1 MITDS
6 LTEVDCCNN
15 THRGAQSGSSFPRW
29 RLHLYRLNQ
38 ISQRIYIN
46 YITIFVMNTDASLMY
61 KSIKKTTTEKRMAG
75 RFSNVDD
82 CFCFSFTLSS
92 RSLTP
97 GMWVYFRVTIKR
109 LYKWEKWLC
118 YINICINKTLCD

>member
-1 MITDS
+1 
-6 LTEVDCCNN
+6 
-15 THRGAQSGSSFPRW
+15 
-29 RLHLYRLNQ
+29 
-38 ISQRIYIN
+38 
-46 YITIFVMNTDASLMY
+46 
-61 KSIKKTTTEKRMAG
+61 MAG

-109 LYKWEKWLC
+109 LYNWEKWLY
-118 YINICINKTLCD
+118 YINICINKTLYVINRDTLCAPLLLFVFLVLTITFEIKNNSSQTPFVRLYVLDVFYLLIFFFFSRSLNCGGL